1 MKLGSSIRTFLAFV
15 FRRSRIEHEM
25 EEELRSHLD
34 TRADDLERQGLTR
47 AEAERQARIEFGG
60 YERYKEECRE
70 ALGSRLLGE
79 LAADVRY
86 GLRMLRRNPGF
97 TAVAVVTLA
106 LGIGLDTTLF
116 TAIDGLLLRPP
127 ANVEAPDRLLALY
140 QTQPSERGGGSMPVW
155 SYPDYAYY
163 RDRSDAFSGLSAY
176 SPIPVNLRIGG
187 ANDRTFGDLVSGNY
201 FTVRGT
207 KAVLGRTFVAGD
219 DTLGASSVAVLS
231 YELWQNRF
239 GGDPG
244 VVGKAVTINGR
255 LFTVIGVAPK
265 GTTDIGIQMAPAVWV
280 PLSAQPA
287 VDWPPGGTDALKNR
301 GTGWLTV
308 LGRLKPGITPRQAI
322 AGLRVVARGLE
333 QDYPAL
339 ERGRG
344 ISVEPA
350 VALPSFV
357 SGPVTGIVVLLGALG
372 GMLLLIP
379 CANVASLML
388 ARSWSRRSELAIRS
402 ALGASRLRTLRQL
415 LTESILI
422 GLSSA
427 AVGLV
432 LALWGAAALPHL
444 KLPISLPIAID
455 FRPDIRVLGFTT
467 LLAFATALLFG
478 TAPAL
483 QLSRAALSP
492 QLGGRTGSDVRRRS
506 RAQRLLVSA
515 QVSISLLLLIGAGL
529 CLRSLHSAERIDP
542 GFETRD
548 VLSFAVSPSLSGYS
562 NARADVLYTQLL
574 ERLEATRG
582 VRSASLAVL
591 MPLSYGELEENVLPR
606 DRTGTGAQG
615 VQVAENLVTPGYFRT
630 IGIPIL
636 RGRDFVGGVIDK
648 DSVVVNQT
656 LANQLFPR
664 QNPVGQQ
671 LELGGGQH
679 PRSVLII
686 GVARDSKYRTLGESP
701 TPFLYGVFR
710 PGFEGPAGTTVLVR
724 TSGAPQLLI
733 PAIRRQVRALDKNL
747 PVTGMETMTEQIQS
761 ALWLARTL
769 GAFFAVLGVAGTLL
783 AMVGLYGSVAYSV
796 ARRTNEVGIRMAVGA
811 QQRDVLKLVVGEGL
825 FLALSGIGAGL
836 VLAFLLTRFLRS
848 LLYGVSP
855 TDPLALSAVSIL
867 FMLVAL
873 AACYIPAR
881 RATKV
886 DPMAALRH
894 E

>member
-1 MKLGSSIRTFLAFV
+1 MKLVSWVRTFLAFV
-15 FRRSRIEHEM
+15 FRRSRVEHEM
-25 EEELRSHLD
+25 EEELRSHLKS
-34 TRADDLERQGLTR
+34 RADDLERQGLPR
-47 AEAERQARIEFGG
+47 AEAERQARVEFGG

-70 ALGSRLLGE
+70 ALGSRLVGD

-106 LGIGLDTTLF
+106 LGISVNTTLF

-127 ANVEAPDRLLALY
+127 ANVEAPDRLLTLY
-140 QTQPSERGGGSMPVW
+140 QTQPNERGGGSMSVW
-155 SYPDYAYY
+155 SYPDYVYY
-163 RDRSDAFSGLSAY
+163 RDRSDAFTGLSAY
-176 SPIPVNLRIGG
+176 SPIPVNLGVGG
-187 ANDRTFGDLVSGNY
+187 SNDRTFGDLVSGNY
-201 FTVRGT
+201 FAVRGT
-207 KAVLGRTFVAGD
+207 KAVLGRTFAAED
-219 DTLGASSVAVLS
+219 DTLGAPSVAVLS
-231 YELWQNRF
+231 YELWQSRF
-239 GGDPG
+239 GGDRG
-244 VVGKAVTINGR
+244 VVGKAITINGR

-265 GTTDIGIQMAPAVWV
+265 GATDIGIQTAPAVWV
-280 PLSAQPA
+280 ALSAQPE
-287 VDWPPGGTDALKNR
+287 VDWPPGEADALKNR

-308 LGRLKPGITPRQAI
+308 LGRLKPGITPRLAI

-333 QDYPAL
+333 QDYPAQ
-339 ERGRG
+339 ERGRS

-350 VALPSFV
+350 VALPSFM

-388 ARSWSRRSELAIRS
+388 ARSWSRRSEMAIRS

-415 LTESILI
+415 LTESMLMA
-422 GLSSA
+422 LCSA
-427 AVGLV
+427 AAGLV

-444 KLPISLPIAID
+444 KTPISLPIAID

-467 LLAFATALLFG
+467 LLAFVTALLFG

-483 QLSRAALSP
+483 QLSRAVLSP

-548 VLSFAVSPSLSGYS
+548 VLSFAVSPSLSGYT
-562 NARADVLYTQLL
+562 NAQADVLYEQLL
-574 ERLEATRG
+574 ERLRATPG
-582 VRSASLAVL
+582 VRSASLAAL
-591 MPLSYGELEENVLPR
+591 MPLSYGGLEEVVSSS
-606 DRTGTGAQG
+606 GTAVAGQR
-615 VQVAENLVTPGYFRT
+615 VQVGENLVTPGYCRT
-630 IGIPIL
+630 LGIPIL
-636 RGRDFVGGVIDK
+636 RGRDFVGGVIDQ
-648 DSVVVNQT
+648 DTVVVNQT
-656 LANQLFPR
+656 LANRFFPQ

-671 LELGGGQH
+671 LEVGGGQH

-701 TPFLYGVFR
+701 TPFLYGLFR

-724 TSGAPQLLI
+724 TSGAPQMLI
-733 PAIRRQVRALDKNL
+733 PEIRRQVQELDKNL
-747 PVTGMETMTEQIQS
+747 PVTGMETMAEHIRS

-769 GAFFAVLGVAGTLL
+769 GAFFAILGAAGTLL
-783 AMVGLYGSVAYSV
+783 AIVGLSGSVAYSV
-796 ARRTNEVGIRMAVGA
+796 ARRTNEVGIRMALGA
-811 QQRDVLKLVVGEGL
+811 QERDVLRLVVGEGL
-825 FLALSGIGAGL
+825 FLTLSGIGAGL
-836 VLAFLLTRFLRS
+836 VLAFLFTRFLRS

-867 FMLVAL
+867 FMLAAL
-873 AACYIPAR
+873 AVCYIPAR

>member
-1 MKLGSSIRTFLAFV
+1 MISDLLYRLRAL
-15 FRRSRIEHEM
+15 FRRKSMRAALD
-25 EEELRSHLD
+25 EEVQSHL
-34 TRADDLERQGLTR
+34 RMAAEERMKQGET
-47 AEAERQARIEFGG
+47 AEQARVSAVREFGNVG
-60 YERYKEECRE
+60 LVKEVTRDMWGWRGLE
-70 ALGSRLLGE
+70 SLLQ
-79 LAADVRY
+79 DVRY
-86 GLRMLRRNPGF
+86 GARQLRKNPGF
-97 TAVAVVTLA
+97 TAVAVLTLA
-106 LGIGLDTTLF
+106 LGIGVNTTLF

-127 ANVEAPDRLLALY
+127 ANVEAPDRLLTLY
-140 QTQPSERGGGSMPVW
+140 QTQPSERGGASMPVW

-176 SPIPVNLRIGG
+176 SPIPVNLGLAG
-187 ANDRTFGDLVSGNY
+187 SNDRTFGDLVSGNY
-201 FTVRGT
+201 FSVRGT

-219 DTLGASSVAVLS
+219 DTLGASPVAVLS
-231 YELWQNRF
+231 YELWQSRF
-239 GGDPG
+239 GGDRG
-244 VVGKAVTINGR
+244 MVGKAITINGR
-255 LFTVIGVAPK
+255 LLTVIGVAPK

-280 PLSAQPA
+280 PLSAQPD
-287 VDWPPGGTDALKNR
+287 VGWPPGEADALKNR

-308 LGRLKPGITPRQAI
+308 LGRLKPGITPRKAI

-388 ARSWSRRSELAIRS
+388 ARSWSRRSEMAIRS

-422 GLSSA
+422 GLSGA

-432 LALWGAAALPHL
+432 LALWGAAVLPHL
-444 KLPISLPIAID
+444 KPPVSLPIAMD
-455 FRPDIRVLGFTT
+455 FKPDIRVLGFTT
-467 LLAFATALLFG
+467 LLAFVTALLFG

-492 QLGGRTGSDVRRRS
+492 QPGGRTCSNLRRRS

-515 QVSISLLLLIGAGL
+515 QVSISLLLLAGAGL

-548 VLSFAVSPSLSGYS
+548 VLSFAVSPRLSGYT

-574 ERLEATRG
+574 ERLEATPG

-591 MPLSYGELEENVLPR
+591 MPLSYGDLEENILPR
-606 DRTGTGAQG
+606 DGTGTAAQG
-615 VQVAENLVTPGYFRT
+615 FQVAEDLVAPGYFRT

-636 RGRDFVGGVIDK
+636 RGRDFVGGVVDK
-648 DSVVVNQT
+648 DSVVINQT
-656 LANQLFPR
+656 LANRLLPR

-671 LELGGGQH
+671 LEIGRGQH

-686 GVARDSKYRTLGESP
+686 GVARDSKYRTLGESSV
-701 TPFLYGVFR
+701 PFLYGLFR
-710 PGFEGPAGTTVLVR
+710 PGSEGPGGTTVLVR
-724 TSGAPQLLI
+724 TWSAPQLLV
-733 PAIRRQVRALDKNL
+733 PAIRRQVQALDKNL
-747 PVTGMETMTEQIQS
+747 PVTGMETMTEHIQS
-761 ALWLARTL
+761 ALWLARTI
-769 GAFFAVLGVAGTLL
+769 GAFFEVLGVAGMLL

-796 ARRTNEVGIRMAVGA
+796 ARRTNEVGIRMALGA

-825 FLALSGIGAGL
+825 FLTLSGIGAGL

-855 TDPLALSAVSIL
+855 TDPLALSAVTIL

-886 DPMAALRH
+886 DPMVALRY